1 MDEKHFRKAMSK
13 FATGVTV
20 ITIEDEAEIKGM
32 TVNAF
37 MSISL
42 EPKLIAVS
50 IGDNASLYDKLLS
63 RKQFGLNILTKDQKD
78 LSLIFSRQKEQ
89 KEKINFDTLDNNP
102 IIKNS
107 LASLSCYV
115 KDMKKTEEH
124 KILIAEITKTI
135 INTK

>member
-1 MDEKHFRKAMSK
+1 MDEKQFRKAMSK

-42 EPKLIAVS
+42 EPKMIAVS

-63 RKQFGLNILTKDQKD
+63 RKQFGLNILTEDQKD

-115 KDMKKTEEH
+115 KDMKKAGDH
-124 KILIAEITKTI
+124 MILIAEVTDAIIT
-135 INTK
+135 